1 MIWFYNIF
9 LNHIQYTHVLSE
21 DVKYRRWKTHLT
33 LKRNTNSINTKA
45 GDVNNSMEKGEKN
58 GVNASN
64 LLRNI
69 SRQILS
75 KKEDSDV
82 SVLLCGQSYSNS
94 NRSHFCGL

>member
-64 LLRNI
+64 LLRNV

-94 NRSHFCGL
+94 NRSHFCRL